1 MKQQILINAGLG
13 ETRIAVVEDDILRE
27 VLIERPN
34 RRSVVGAI
42 YLGRVASVVS
52 AMNAAFVE
60 VGLERSGFLGA
71 REARRPSEER
81 GDELPIGESVTE
93 GEAIVVQ
100 AVKDP
105 LADKGVR
112 WSRQISLAGRFLVFI
127 PQGDGIAISRR
138 IDDEDK
144 RQALVE
150 AVTAAAS
157 AQNAAGGY
165 IVRTAAAEAS
175 GEDLAADIDSLGRLW
190 DEILAIK
197 GTAEAPTCLF
207 NDLGPVERIL
217 RDHAG
222 AHTEAIIVDDDEAFA
237 AARAYCARELP
248 GFAERLQRHTDSGN
262 LFDAFSIEADIA
274 TARGP
279 RVDLASGGHI
289 VIERTEALTAVDVNS
304 GRAAGRDG
312 HAAAIL
318 ATNIEAAREIARQ
331 LRLRNM
337 GGLVVVD
344 FIHMPRPEDGE
355 AVVEALRQAAIGD
368 RAPMQLGGLSEFGLL
383 EMTRKRTRDSL
394 GESLSEIC
402 AECEGTGRTTTPET
416 VAYEVLR
423 RAQQESRAGDSQGGS
438 VSIFAASPVVDFLAH
453 DAADLVA
460 ILEARL
466 GCAVEVQADD
476 ALASDEY
483 DIEVGA

>member
-1 MKQQILINAGLG
+1 MRQQILVNAGLG

-42 YLGRVASVVS
+42 YLGRVASVVP
-52 AMNAAFVE
+52 AMNAAFID
-60 VGLERSGFLGA
+60 VGLDRSGFLGA
-71 REARRPSEER
+71 REARRPSDER
-81 GDELPIGESVTE
+81 GDEPPIGDSVAE
-93 GEAIVVQ
+93 GEAILVQ

-112 WSRQISLAGRFLVFI
+112 LSRQISLAGRYLVFMA
-127 PQGDGIAISRR
+127 QGDGIAISRR
-138 IDDEDK
+138 IEDEDK
-144 RQALVE
+144 RQALVD
-150 AVTAAAS
+150 AVTAAAA
-157 AQNAAGGY
+157 AQDAAGGY
-165 IVRTAAAEAS
+165 IVRTAAADAS
-175 GEDLAADIDSLGRLW
+175 AQELAADIEGLGRLW
-190 DEILAIK
+190 DEILDIQDS
-197 GTAEAPTCLF
+197 AEPPTCLF
-207 NDLGPVERIL
+207 HDLGPVERTL

-222 AHTEAIIVDDDEAFA
+222 AHTEAIVIDDDEAFA
-237 AARAYCARELP
+237 TARAYCARELP
-248 GFAERLQRHTDSGN
+248 DFAERLSRHPGAAN
-262 LFDAFSIEADIA
+262 LFDAFSIEAAIA

-304 GRAAGRDG
+304 GRATGRDG
-312 HAAAIL
+312 HASAIL
-318 ATNIEAAREIARQ
+318 TTNLEAAREIARQ
-331 LRLRNM
+331 LRLRNI

-344 FIHMPRPEDGE
+344 FIHMPSPEDGE
-355 AVVEALRQAAIGD
+355 AVIEALRDGAAGD
-368 RAPMQLGGLSEFGLL
+368 RSPMQLGGLSEFGLL
-383 EMTRKRTRDSL
+383 EMTRKRTRDPL
-394 GESLSEIC
+394 GDSLSETC
-402 AECEGTGRTTTPET
+402 AECAGMGRTTTPET

-423 RAQQESRAGDSQGGS
+423 RAQQEARMAEAQGGS
-438 VSIFAASPVVDFLAH
+438 VSIFAAAPVVDFLEH

-466 GCAVEVQADD
+466 GFAVEVQADD